1 MNPYKNIEDVFYK
14 VWKRTDSNQVE
25 FLKSK
30 LALASSEGYLNH
42 MMVDLG
48 AADVRS
54 RALEMAASADSV
66 NQLKRVHQHTTQE
79 IERLPIR
86 NDTPKKKLIE
96 LLTSEANWMYGTANE
111 ANAIKHYASKENLEV
126 CNYSTKIKKK
136 SIDEKVSETAKLLKV
151 SRSEYEVGSNTQIS
165 PVENGDVKVQLTNET
180 FTKCIGKYKN
190 TSVYL
195 RGRVDC
201 TVGKKVIEVKNRQRH
216 FMKHLSSSDIA
227 QLQTYLYILDIT
239 DGELVEHLRC
249 EAEEG
254 GPQTRITTV
263 KRDEIMWINKIAPH
277 LLNFAARLIKFM
289 AEPDEQRAFL
299 LNNKDGKK
307 AMMVKF
313 GLG

>member
-1 MNPYKNIEDVFYK
+1 MMHLLFRRCLLENCHRPSKSIVIWASEVPVIARMNPYKNIEDVFYK

-111 ANAIKHYASKENLEV
+111 ANAI
-126 CNYSTKIKKK
+126 STMPARK
-136 SIDEKVSETAKLLKV
+136 T
-151 SRSEYEVGSNTQIS
+151 SRSVTILQKSKRS
-165 PVENGDVKVQLTNET
+165 QLMR
-180 FTKCIGKYKN
+180 KYQ
-190 TSVYL
+190 
-195 RGRVDC
+195 
-201 TVGKKVIEVKNRQRH
+201 RQQ
-216 FMKHLSSSDIA
+216 S
-227 QLQTYLYILDIT
+227 Y
-239 DGELVEHLRC
+239 
-249 EAEEG
+249 
-254 GPQTRITTV
+254 
-263 KRDEIMWINKIAPH
+263 
-277 LLNFAARLIKFM
+277 
-289 AEPDEQRAFL
+289 
-299 LNNKDGKK
+299 
-307 AMMVKF
+307 
-313 GLG
+313 